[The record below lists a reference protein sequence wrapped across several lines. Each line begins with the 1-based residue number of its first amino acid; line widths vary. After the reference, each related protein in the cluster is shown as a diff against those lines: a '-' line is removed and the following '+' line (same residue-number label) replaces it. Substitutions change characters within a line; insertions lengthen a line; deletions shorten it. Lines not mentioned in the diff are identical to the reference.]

1 MFCINLGSIV
11 VSHGVLLVRILLKT
25 AGIISSMFI
34 IIATSIAGRTKTLH
48 RLASKYYWTN
58 MVEDIVAMVMI
69 RLIFIIVNKT
79 IVMRFTVALA
89 RSFPCMILLRS
100 ELYYVFNRCFT
111 FQIVRCKTCEF
122 NKLNR
127 PNQRYVRVTE
137 PWEVGGTCIKGLALM
152 ENIYISLKI

>member
-1 MFCINLGSIV
+1 
-11 VSHGVLLVRILLKT
+11 
-25 AGIISSMFI
+25 MFI